1 MSTSSLDRFLYWIMF
16 NLGTIR
22 SADVPKPHP
31 GPHRLTASHNK
42 LAGAIAPRGVTE
54 VDDADYAV
62 ESVFTMKVISQQE
75 IFNVVISLRGRSA
88 TGWDDIP
95 T

>member
-1 MSTSSLDRFLYWIMF
+1 MITV
-16 NLGTIR
+16 
-22 SADVPKPHP
+22 SAALAAVLSQRKDVILPIKDERP
-31 GPHRLTASHNK
+31 R